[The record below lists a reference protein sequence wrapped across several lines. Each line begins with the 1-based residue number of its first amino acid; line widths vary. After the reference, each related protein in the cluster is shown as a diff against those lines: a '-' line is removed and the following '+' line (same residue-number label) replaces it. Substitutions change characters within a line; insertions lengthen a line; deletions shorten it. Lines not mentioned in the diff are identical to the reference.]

1 MFKDLIEKNRW
12 YVLIGAILIQL
23 ALGSLYSWGTLTVF
37 VSPYLNEAPAVT
49 VFVFGLAIIAFAITM
64 TQAGILAK
72 KFGPQKTVLIGGVV
86 IAVGVFASAGMT
98 NLAGLMIT
106 YGLLFGLGIGIAYV
120 VPIAVAN
127 KWFPDKKGLITG
139 LAVTGFGAGSF
150 IFNYLI
156 RFFAPLGIPVMFILL
171 GIFYTI
177 FLIGGALFMY
187 DPDEGYKPD
196 GWEPTL
202 VAKDSLVSTKQ
213 WERIE
218 MVKTNQFWFLWGSYF
233 LSAMCGLML
242 IGTYGSF
249 ATSDSS
255 YLIDSADLVVLTGS
269 IGALFNGA
277 GRIVW
282 GKLADQ
288 INFRKSMVIIMS
300 IQAVILFIYFSTSA
314 SVAMYFLLTGLIMF
328 CFGGNLSLFP
338 TATSDMYG
346 TENLGNNY
354 GVLFSAYGVA
364 GFIGAVAVN
373 QIVLLFGG
381 YLTLYIFLGILSAGA
396 AVLAFLVRP
405 FESGLVEEKSEAKEP
420 SAE

>member
-1 MFKDLIEKNRW
+1 MFEDVVKKNRW
-12 YVLIGAILIQL
+12 YVLLGAILIQL

-37 VSPYLNEAPAVT
+37 LSPFLGVEPAVSVYT
-49 VFVFGLAIIAFAITM
+49 FGIAIIAFAITM
-64 TQAGILAK
+64 TQAGALVK
-72 KFGPQKTVLIGGVV
+72 KVGPQKTVLIGGIV
-86 IAVGVFASAGMT
+86 IAIGVFASAAMS
-98 NLAGLMIT
+98 NLVGIMIT

-127 KWFPDKKGLITG
+127 RWFPDKKGLITG
-139 LAVTGFGAGSF
+139 LAVAGFGAGSF

-171 GIFYTI
+171 GVFYTV
-177 FLIGGALFMY
+177 FLIGGAMFMY
-187 DPDEGYKPD
+187 NPEDGYKPD
-196 GWEPTL
+196 GWEPAV
-202 VAKDSLVSTKQ
+202 VAKDGLVSTKQ
-213 WERIE
+213 WSRGDMIRT
-218 MVKTNQFWFLWGSYF
+218 KQFKFLWLSYF

-249 ATSDSS
+249 ATSDSGFS
-255 YLIDSADLVVLTGS
+255 INSADLVVLTGS

-277 GRIVW
+277 GRIIW

-288 INFRKSMVIIMS
+288 INFRNSMIIMMV
-300 IQAVILFIYFSTSA
+300 IQAVILFIYFTTA
-314 SVAMYFLLTGLIMF
+314 VSVPMYFLLTGLIMF

-338 TATSDMYG
+338 TSASDMFG
-346 TENLGNNY
+346 TENLSDNY
-354 GVLFSAYGVA
+354 GVLFSAYGIA

-396 AVLAFLVRP
+396 AASAFLVKP
-405 FESGLVEEKSEAKEP
+405 FESGLVKEKSEVEETA
-420 SAE
+420 